1 MMIQQRQP
9 SRTRRVLFGLATLCL
24 PLVAFCLL
32 YLGTALYRSHGLYHY
47 FKNHPRGWK
56 GSVHRPDPLL
66 GYAPVPNARGF
77 HILPIGEPI
86 PMRYGEHGFRVPLH
100 DPPEQRLRRPIVLA
114 LGCSFTYGD
123 AVVAESAYAYRVG
136 AALHGTTLNAGV
148 CGYGLGQMLVLA
160 QKLIP
165 ANHPDYVLVQY
176 SPWLA
181 DRSATLYAPAFFGR
195 VPVPYFYAAP
205 DGFALHPPVFQ
216 TVATDLPA
224 YEFRSSPVSLH
235 DRISFFRRLAL
246 PLYVHDDFN
255 ALRCRLAMLAGFIP
269 PPATAKEK
277 MTEFVYRKIAAAAE
291 ANHTRVVIVVLPS
304 SYGPLHFPLVP
315 LPRRALVVNARDA
328 LLDRLV
334 ASPPADSGAPVPMS
348 ASALEALYRQHYA
361 LWRGSPPQLVD
372 PHPNEAAHRIIAE
385 QIVAAILADE
395 TH

>member
-1 MMIQQRQP
+1 MVPKPQL
-9 SRTRRVLFGLATLCL
+9 SRSRRVLFSLVALCI

-32 YLGTALYRSHGLYHY
+32 YLGTVLYRSHGLYLY
-47 FKNHPRGWK
+47 FKTSTRGWK

-66 GYAPVPNARGF
+66 GYAPIPNARGF

-86 PMRYGEHGFRVPLH
+86 PMRYGEHGFRVPVN
-100 DPPEQRLRRPIVLA
+100 DPPEQSLRRPTVLA

-123 AVVAESAYAYRVG
+123 AVVAESAYAYLVG
-136 AALHGTTLNAGV
+136 EALHGTTLNAGV

-165 ANHPDYVLVQY
+165 ATHPDYVLVQH

-195 VPVPYFYAAP
+195 VPVPYFYATP
-205 DGFALHPPVFQ
+205 VGFALHPPVFQ

-269 PPATAKEK
+269 PPTTAIEK
-277 MTEFVYRKIAAAAE
+277 MTEFVYREIAAVAE
-291 ANHTRVVIVVLPS
+291 ANHARVVIVVLPS
-304 SYGPLHFPLVP
+304 SYGPLRFPLAP
-315 LPRRALVVNARDA
+315 LPRGTLVVNARDV
-328 LLDRLV
+328 LIDRLV
-334 ASPPADSGAPVPMS
+334 ASRPGEPEPPVPMS
-348 ASALEALYRQHYA
+348 ASTLEQLYRQRYA
-361 LWRGSPPQLVD
+361 HWRGSPPQMVD

-385 QIVAAILADE
+385 QIVAAIRADE
-395 TH
+395 GQ